1 LSKKNLNYSELC
13 RRYAKAL
20 MSLSSNDLQVSKYLK
35 YFESLIITKENNKE
49 FNDFLTNP
57 LITSKKK
64 IKVIEKISKKLSF
77 DQFFI
82 NFLKVVASH
91 GRLYILDGIFKV
103 FKLMIQNKSN
113 ETNVEVI
120 TTAKLKEK
128 TKIKLSAKLEKIT
141 GKKIIINNLIEE
153 SIMGGII
160 VKINSLMID
169 SSLKTKL
176 DKYQF
181 STKGTG

>member
-1 LSKKNLNYSELC
+1 MSKKNLNYNELC

-20 MSLSSNDLQVSKYLK
+20 MSLSNSDLQVNKYLK
-35 YFESLIITKENNKE
+35 YFESLIVAKENNKE
-49 FNDFLTNP
+49 FNDFLANP
-57 LITSKKK
+57 FITSKKK
-64 IKVIEKISKKLSF
+64 IKVIEKISLKLSF
-77 DQFFI
+77 DRFFR

-91 GRLYILDGIFKV
+91 GRLYILEGIFKV
-103 FKLMIQNKSN
+103 FKLMIQNKNN

-120 TTAKLKEK
+120 TATKLQDKMKLKL
-128 TKIKLSAKLEKIT
+128 TTKLEKIT

-153 SIMGGII
+153 SIIGGII

>member
-1 LSKKNLNYSELC
+1 
-13 RRYAKAL
+13 
-20 MSLSSNDLQVSKYLK
+20 M
-35 YFESLIITKENNKE
+35 
-49 FNDFLTNP
+49 
-57 LITSKKK
+57 
-64 IKVIEKISKKLSF
+64 
-77 DQFFI
+77 
-82 NFLKVVASH
+82 KVVASH
-91 GRLYILDGIFKV
+91 GRLYILEGIFKV
-103 FKLMIQNKSN
+103 FKLMIQNKNN

-120 TTAKLKEK
+120 TATKLQDKMKLKL
-128 TKIKLSAKLEKIT
+128 TTKLEKIT

-153 SIMGGII
+153 SIIGGII